1 MLCVGLL
8 LSNSQEDIEDE
19 FNHHINRGYIL
30 ESRNQLFV
38 LLSQVFN
45 TAGEA
50 FINSHESIELL
61 GNITLCEGHVDV
73 WHETVV
79 KLIWYFIKK
88 FNLFVLSRL
97 KYSCLKVFSFMH
109 DSFSIDG
116 TNVQISAIG
125 SFSLLLIS
133 FFQLLILIIQI
144 IQKFL

>member
-73 WHETVV
+73 
-79 KLIWYFIKK
+79 
-88 FNLFVLSRL
+88 
-97 KYSCLKVFSFMH
+97 
-109 DSFSIDG
+109 
-116 TNVQISAIG
+116 
-125 SFSLLLIS
+125 
-133 FFQLLILIIQI
+133 
-144 IQKFL
+144 

>member
-1 MLCVGLL
+1 
-8 LSNSQEDIEDE
+8 
-19 FNHHINRGYIL
+19 
-30 ESRNQLFV
+30 
-38 LLSQVFN
+38 
-45 TAGEA
+45 
-50 FINSHESIELL
+50 
-61 GNITLCEGHVDV
+61 
-73 WHETVV
+73 VV

-88 FNLFVLSRL
+88 LFVLSRL